1 MFNKEYPKVVTIGGG
16 TGTFV
21 VLSGLKDY
29 PVELSAIVSMMDS
42 GGSTGKLHDQ
52 LGVLPPGDLRQA
64 LIALSESEEIWR
76 KLFTYRFS
84 GGDLDGHNFGNIFLS
99 ALEKITGSN
108 QKAVEYAMRILQTKG
123 KIIPVTNS
131 VCKLCAKYEDGSIV
145 EGESNIE
152 ELKEPK
158 SKISHVFLSPQVTMN
173 IEAKRALERAV
184 FIIFG
189 PGDLYT
195 SIFPNLIVEGMPE
208 TIKNITA
215 KTIYVANLMTRTGQT
230 DNFRLSDFISEIG
243 KYIGEN
249 TLDYVVVNTT
259 KPDPDLLEYYREID
273 NAIPVEDNI
282 GGTYKRAKII
292 RSDLLSRE
300 VFNQPSSDKVKRS
313 LIRHSSERLA
323 VTLFKII
330 DNRL

>member
-1 MFNKEYPKVVTIGGG
+1 MFNKQYPKVVTIGGG
-16 TGTFV
+16 TGTFI

-29 PVELSAIVSMMDS
+29 PVELSAIVTMMDS
-42 GGSTGKLHDQ
+42 GGSTGKLRDQ

-64 LIALSESEEIWR
+64 LVALSESEEIWR

-84 GGDLDGHNFGNIFLS
+84 EGDLGGHNFGNIFLS

-108 QKAVEYAMRILQTKG
+108 QEAVGYAMRVLQTKG
-123 KIIPVTNS
+123 SIIPVTTS
-131 VCKLCAKYEDGSIV
+131 VCKLCAKYEDGSVI

-152 ELKEPK
+152 ELKKPN

-173 IEAKRALERAV
+173 IEAKRAVERADY
-184 FIIFG
+184 IIFG

-195 SIFPNLIVEGMPE
+195 SIFPNLVVEGMAE
-208 TIKNITA
+208 TIGNTTA

-243 KYIGEN
+243 KYIGED
-249 TLDYVVVNTT
+249 TLDYVVANTT
-259 KPDPDLLEYYREID
+259 KPDSDLLEYYREVD
-273 NAIPVEDNI
+273 NAISVEDDI
-282 GGTYKRAKII
+282 GGTHKRAKII

-300 VFNQPSSDKVKRS
+300 VFSQGGSDKVKRS
-313 LIRHSSERLA
+313 LIRHSPERLA
-323 VTLFKII
+323 DTLYKII

>member
-1 MFNKEYPKVVTIGGG
+1 MLNKEYPKVVTIGGG

-84 GGDLDGHNFGNIFLS
+84 GGDLEGHSFGNIFLS

-108 QKAVEYAMRILQTKG
+108 LEAVEYAMRILQTKG

-131 VCKLCAKYEDGSIV
+131 TCKLCAKYEDGSVV
-145 EGESNIE
+145 EGESHIE

-158 SKISHVFLSPQVTMN
+158 SKISQVFLSPHVTMN
-173 IEAKRALERAV
+173 IEAKRALERADFV
-184 FIIFG
+184 IFG

-230 DNFRLSDFISEIG
+230 DNFKLSDFISEIE
-243 KYIGEN
+243 KYVGED
-249 TLDYVVVNTT
+249 TLDYVVVNNA
-259 KPDPDLLEYYREID
+259 KPDSDLLASYKQID
-273 NAIPVEDNI
+273 KAIRVVDDV
-282 GGTYKRAKII
+282 GGTHRRAKII
-292 RSDLLSRE
+292 RSDLISRE
-300 VFNQPSSDKVKRS
+300 AYNQSSSDKVKRS
-313 LIRHSSERLA
+313 LIRHSPERLA
-323 VTLFKII
+323 NTLFKII
-330 DNRL
+330 DNRP